1 MTTVVARLLIHGLPW
16 AIASVGKTIAPSTK
30 AMAATAIAKRLG
42 IPQRIVTIIE
52 GESLVNDATS
62 LVAYRFTVAA
72 VV

>member
-1 MTTVVARLLIHGLPW
+1 MTTVVARLLIPGLPW
-16 AIASVGKTIAPSTK
+16 AIAFVLGAIVLPTD

-62 LVAYRFTVAA
+62 LVAYRFAVAA
-72 VV
+72 AV